1 MVGWH
6 NAVSSCLGEALA
18 ETEKRCNTLIH
29 RFLSPR
35 FTGLKIIFHLL
46 AGAALTI
53 VRLPL
58 PEFFRPLTGA
68 PDFAQPADRQAEF
81 RSLAERRGGIK

>member
-1 MVGWH
+1 
-6 NAVSSCLGEALA
+6 GEALA

-46 AGAALTI
+46 AGASGFGKPTPRRGAC
-53 VRLPL
+53 VARLPL

-68 PDFAQPADRQAEF
+68 SVFGSPYGETPEFAY
-81 RSLAERRGGIK
+81 